1 MNALGRG
8 ISLMNRQ
15 VEKRCNFLSGF
26 NFSWCFEKG
35 KRETE
40 IERRGQVSG
49 QFSSLYTSPWRT
61 FLPKPRPT
69 YISGLR
75 KLARVLQ
82 GEQPSYSTLSFLA
95 QFMQKQEQNAWKAD
109 VSLEFLGTCGHAQI
123 KTQ

>member
-1 MNALGRG
+1 MNALERG

-35 KRETE
+35 KRDE

-49 QFSSLYTSPWRT
+49 QFSLYTSPWRT

-69 YISGLR
+69 YVSGL
-75 KLARVLQ
+75 RVLQ

-95 QFMQKQEQNAWKAD
+95 QFLQKQEQNAWKAD